1 MVYTILAHMIWDEQG
16 FLLIRGGLDFA
27 GGSVV
32 QISAGRAGLIGIL
45 MVGAKKEIAH
55 IYNAIKFTD

>member
-1 MVYTILAHMIWDEQG
+1 MIWDEQG